1 MCLDVATV
9 PLSKDLT
16 QSEYSNMKLIILILV
31 LGSKAKGNDNVTNI
45 SEFKFC
51 NDRCETS
58 DNCSDLCPICPI
70 RGIWWG
76 MCISEKKSKWPWY
89 GEDPVP
95 GGGCFPG
102 DSQVLLEDGL
112 MKRMEELRIGDT
124 IRTVENGDLV
134 STEVLGF
141 LDKRLHSMGEY
152 LSISL
157 EDGKSLSI
165 SGRHVMFIHGEDNTV
180 KSILAKDVTISDMV
194 YVQYGEK
201 TGMTRVVDIILEQK
215 TGAYVPLTM
224 AGTLLVD
231 GVLVS
236 SYTNTGH
243 WLAHTA
249 MAPLRWFPTLLLDTE
264 HSQDDEGMRVI
275 PGMLQKVGNVLG
287 LITTTKGMQEEHRLE
302 DGIGNMGTCAVDMGI
317 TSLV

>member
-1 MCLDVATV
+1 MEL
-9 PLSKDLT
+9 
-16 QSEYSNMKLIILILV
+16 E
-31 LGSKAKGNDNVTNI
+31 G
-45 SEFKFC
+45 
-51 NDRCETS
+51 
-58 DNCSDLCPICPI
+58 
-70 RGIWWG
+70 
-76 MCISEKKSKWPWY
+76 
-89 GEDPVP
+89 GER
-95 GGGCFPG
+95 
-102 DSQVLLEDGL
+102 
-112 MKRMEELRIGDT
+112 KRMEELRIGDT
-124 IRTVENGDLV
+124 IMTVDNGDLV

-141 LDKRLHSMGEY
+141 LDKRIHSVGEY
-152 LSISL
+152 LSIIL

-236 SYTNTGH
+236 SYTNTEH

-249 MAPLRWFPTLLLDTE
+249 LAPLRWWPSLLLDTE
-264 HSQDDEGMRVI
+264 ESQEEEGLRTI
-275 PGMLQKVGNVLG
+275 PGMVRELGRLLG
-287 LITTTKGMQEEHRLE
+287 LVTMADDRMEEQTLSCGLEQIGQFSMERETT
-302 DGIGNMGTCAVDMGI
+302 CPV
-317 TSLV
+317 